1 MISRSPYLLEP
12 ILKPFSK
19 GKKNKWN
26 IGQFDSTASWMLLF
40 FWESTKMFSVI
51 MDLLKWLLVPH
62 WTYCGYASAKIPD
75 LAYEGN
81 PLKLKYSIYSEI
93 LLS

>member
-1 MISRSPYLLEP
+1 
-12 ILKPFSK
+12 
-19 GKKNKWN
+19 
-26 IGQFDSTASWMLLF
+26 MLLF
-40 FWESTKMFSVI
+40 YWESTNMFRYCL

-62 WTYCGYASAKIPD
+62 WADCGYASAKIPD

-93 LLS
+93 PYLS